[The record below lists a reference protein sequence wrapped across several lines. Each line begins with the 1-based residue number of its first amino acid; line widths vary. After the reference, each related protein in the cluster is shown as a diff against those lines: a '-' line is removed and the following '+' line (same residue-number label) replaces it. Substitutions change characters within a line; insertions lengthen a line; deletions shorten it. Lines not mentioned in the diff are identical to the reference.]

1 MLQRT
6 PAMDG
11 SPCARTAE
19 PVDGLTVAAAA
30 FLPQLQLL
38 PLIAMLAGTMAVACG
53 AMLVLRRLAGGIA
66 VPPTA
71 AAVLA
76 VCGAGLLLVT
86 VCDLAM
92 RASAA
97 RTSGAA
103 GAWLPAVLTWLP
115 AVLTRLPA
123 WLARLGLLMA
133 VAAVSLP
140 LRMTPS
146 WDALATIA
154 AVVVSLGIVAR
165 GLLSRRQTTA
175 EARDLPAS
183 TTAVPPSAAVPLAIP
198 FQIGQLHPV
207 NRAQPEGAAF
217 ASLPN
222 GSLLQRFERL
232 ALPDGGECVRGRLSV
247 VVSEGSR
254 SGYAHVGF
262 CPPLA
267 SQPTIDVSTDYD
279 GVEAVVSAAEVLPW
293 GARIECRLDE
303 PAEETVEIPVDI
315 LATSSA

>member
-19 PVDGLTVAAAA
+19 PVDGLTGATAA

-38 PLIAMLAGTMAVACG
+38 PLIAMLSGVMAVGCG

-66 VPPTA
+66 APPTA

-86 VCDLAM
+86 VCDLAI

-97 RTSGAA
+97 RTSRAA
-103 GAWLPAVLTWLP
+103 VTWLP
-115 AVLTRLPA
+115 AVLAWLPV

-140 LRMTPS
+140 LRITPS
-146 WDALATIA
+146 FDALTTIA

-165 GLLSRRQTTA
+165 GWLSRRQTTA
-175 EARDLPAS
+175 AVRGLPAS
-183 TTAVPPSAAVPLAIP
+183 TTTVPPSAAVPMAMPL
-198 FQIGQLHPV
+198 QTGRLHPV
-207 NRAQPEGAAF
+207 NQTRPEGAAL
-217 ASLPN
+217 ASPAN

-232 ALPDGGECVRGRLSV
+232 TLPDGGECVRGRLSV
-247 VVSEGSR
+247 VVPEGSR
-254 SGYAHVGF
+254 LGYAHVGF

>member
-1 MLQRT
+1 
-6 PAMDG
+6 MDG

-19 PVDGLTVAAAA
+19 PVDGLTVATAA

-38 PLIAMLAGTMAVACG
+38 PLIAMLSGVMAVGCG

-66 VPPTA
+66 APPTA

-86 VCDLAM
+86 VCDLAI

-97 RTSGAA
+97 RTSRAA
-103 GAWLPAVLTWLP
+103 VTWLP
-115 AVLTRLPA
+115 AVLAWLPV

-140 LRMTPS
+140 LRITPS
-146 WDALATIA
+146 FDALTTIA

-165 GLLSRRQTTA
+165 GWLSRRQTTA
-175 EARDLPAS
+175 AVRGLPAS
-183 TTAVPPSAAVPLAIP
+183 TTAVPPSAAVPMAMPL
-198 FQIGQLHPV
+198 QTGRLHPV
-207 NRAQPEGAAF
+207 NQTRPEGAAL
-217 ASLPN
+217 ASPAN

-232 ALPDGGECVRGRLSV
+232 TLPDGGECVRGRLSV
-247 VVSEGSR
+247 VVPEGSR
-254 SGYAHVGF
+254 LGYAHVGF

>member
-1 MLQRT
+1 
-6 PAMDG
+6 MDG
-11 SPCARTAE
+11 SPCARTDE
-19 PVDGLTVAAAA
+19 PVDVLAVATAA

-38 PLIAMLAGTMAVACG
+38 PLIAMLSGVMAVGCG

-66 VPPTA
+66 TPPTA
-71 AAVLA
+71 AAVLV

-86 VCDLAM
+86 VCDLA
-92 RASAA
+92 RQASAA
-97 RTSGAA
+97 RTSRAA
-103 GAWLPAVLTWLP
+103 VAWLPV
-115 AVLTRLPA
+115 

-140 LRMTPS
+140 LRITPS
-146 WDALATIA
+146 FDALTTIA
-154 AVVVSLGIVAR
+154 AVVVSLSIVAR
-165 GLLSRRQTTA
+165 GWLSQRQTTSGP
-175 EARDLPAS
+175 RRFPAA
-183 TTAVPPSAAVPLAIP
+183 TTAVPPSAAVPMAIP
-198 FQIGQLHPV
+198 FQNGRLHPV
-207 NRAQPEGAAF
+207 DQARPEGAAL

-247 VVSEGSR
+247 VVPEGSR

>member
-1 MLQRT
+1 
-6 PAMDG
+6 MDG
-11 SPCARTAE
+11 SPCARTDE
-19 PVDGLTVAAAA
+19 PVDVLSVATAA

-38 PLIAMLAGTMAVACG
+38 PLIAMLSSVMAVGCG

-66 VPPTA
+66 APPAA
-71 AAVLA
+71 AAVVA

-97 RTSGAA
+97 RTSRAA
-103 GAWLPAVLTWLP
+103 VAWRPAVLTWLP
-115 AVLTRLPA
+115 V

-140 LRMTPS
+140 LRIAPS
-146 WDALATIA
+146 WDALTPIA

-165 GLLSRRQTTA
+165 GWPSRTQATSA
-175 EARDLPAS
+175 ARDLPAS
-183 TTAVPPSAAVPLAIP
+183 NTAAPPSAAVPMAMPL
-198 FQIGQLHPV
+198 QTGRLHPV
-207 NRAQPEGAAF
+207 NQARPEGAALG
-217 ASLPN
+217 SPPN

-315 LATSSA
+315 LATSTA

>member
-1 MLQRT
+1 
-6 PAMDG
+6 MDG

-30 FLPQLQLL
+30 FLPQLLS
-38 PLIAMLAGTMAVACG
+38 LIAMLAGTMAVACG
-53 AMLVLRRLAGGIA
+53 AMLVLRRLTGGIA
-66 VPPTA
+66 APPTA
-71 AAVLA
+71 AAVLT
-76 VCGAGLLLVT
+76 VCAAGLLLVT

-97 RTSGAA
+97 RTSRAA
-103 GAWLPAVLTWLP
+103 VAWLPAVHTWLP
-115 AVLTRLPA
+115 I

-140 LRMTPS
+140 LRMAPS
-146 WDALATIA
+146 WDALTTLA

-165 GLLSRRQTTA
+165 GWLSQRQTTSGP
-175 EARDLPAS
+175 RGFPAS
-183 TTAVPPSAAVPLAIP
+183 TTAVPPSVAVPMAMPL
-198 FQIGQLHPV
+198 QTGRLHPV
-207 NRAQPEGAAF
+207 NQARPEGAAL

-267 SQPTIDVSTDYD
+267 SQPTIDVTTDYD

>member
-1 MLQRT
+1 VDVLVV
-6 PAMDG
+6 A
-11 SPCARTAE
+11 TAE
-19 PVDGLTVAAAA
+19 
-30 FLPQLQLL
+30 FLPQLL
-38 PLIAMLAGTMAVACG
+38 PLIAMLSGVMAVGCG

-66 VPPTA
+66 APPAA

-97 RTSGAA
+97 RTSRAA
-103 GAWLPAVLTWLP
+103 VAW
-115 AVLTRLPA
+115 LPA

-146 WDALATIA
+146 WDALTTIA
-154 AVVVSLGIVAR
+154 AVVVSLGIVAS
-165 GLLSRRQTTA
+165 GWLSRRQTTA
-175 EARDLPAS
+175 VARGLPAS
-183 TTAVPPSAAVPLAIP
+183 TTAMPPSAAVPAAMP
-198 FQIGQLHPV
+198 FQTVRLHPV
-207 NRAQPEGAAF
+207 DQARTEGTAVAAP
-217 ASLPN
+217 PN

-247 VVSEGSR
+247 VVPEGSR

>member
-1 MLQRT
+1 
-6 PAMDG
+6 MDG

-19 PVDGLTVAAAA
+19 PVDGLTVATAA

-38 PLIAMLAGTMAVACG
+38 PLIAMLSGVMAVGCG

-66 VPPTA
+66 APPTA

-86 VCDLAM
+86 VCDLAI

-97 RTSGAA
+97 RTSRAA
-103 GAWLPAVLTWLP
+103 VTWLP
-115 AVLTRLPA
+115 AVLAWLPV

-140 LRMTPS
+140 LRITPS
-146 WDALATIA
+146 FDALTTIA

-165 GLLSRRQTTA
+165 GWLSRRQTTA
-175 EARDLPAS
+175 AVRGLPAS
-183 TTAVPPSAAVPLAIP
+183 TTAVPPSAAVPMAMPL
-198 FQIGQLHPV
+198 QTGRLHPV
-207 NRAQPEGAAF
+207 NQTRPEGAAL
-217 ASLPN
+217 ASPAN

-247 VVSEGSR
+247 VVPEGSR
-254 SGYAHVGF
+254 LGYAHVGF

>member
-1 MLQRT
+1 
-6 PAMDG
+6 MDG
-11 SPCARTAE
+11 SPCARADE
-19 PVDGLTVAAAA
+19 PVDVLSVATAA
-30 FLPQLQLL
+30 FLPQLPLL
-38 PLIAMLAGTMAVACG
+38 PLIAMLTGVMAVGCG

-66 VPPTA
+66 APPTA

-92 RASAA
+92 RATAA
-97 RTSGAA
+97 RTSRAA
-103 GAWLPAVLTWLP
+103 VAWRPAVLTWLP
-115 AVLTRLPA
+115 AALTWLPV

-140 LRMTPS
+140 LRLTAS
-146 WDALATIA
+146 WDALTAIA
-154 AVVVSLGIVAR
+154 AVVVSLGVVASGWRSCRQTPADAR
-165 GLLSRRQTTA
+165 GLRT
-175 EARDLPAS
+175 S
-183 TTAVPPSAAVPLAIP
+183 TTAVPPSAVVPMAMPLQTGR
-198 FQIGQLHPV
+198 FHPA
-207 NRAQPEGAAF
+207 NQARPEGAAL
-217 ASLPN
+217 ASPPN

-232 ALPDGGECVRGRLSV
+232 ALPDGGECVRGRLFV

-267 SQPTIDVSTDYD
+267 SQPTIDVTTDYD

>member
-1 MLQRT
+1 
-6 PAMDG
+6 MDG
-11 SPCARTAE
+11 SPCARTDE
-19 PVDGLTVAAAA
+19 PVNVLAVATAV

-38 PLIAMLAGTMAVACG
+38 PLIAMLTGVMAVGCG

-66 VPPTA
+66 APPAA
-71 AAVLA
+71 AAVVA

-92 RASAA
+92 RASAT
-97 RTSGAA
+97 RTSRAA
-103 GAWLPAVLTWLP
+103 VAWLPAVLTW
-115 AVLTRLPA
+115 LPA

-146 WDALATIA
+146 FDALTTIA
-154 AVVVSLGIVAR
+154 AVVVSLGIVAS
-165 GLLSRRQTTA
+165 GWLSRRQTTA
-175 EARDLPAS
+175 AARRFPAP
-183 TTAVPPSAAVPLAIP
+183 TTAVPPSAAVPMAIP
-198 FQIGQLHPV
+198 FQIGRLHPV
-207 NRAQPEGAAF
+207 DQARPEGAAL
-217 ASLPN
+217 ASLAN

-232 ALPDGGECVRGRLSV
+232 ALPEGGECVRGRLSV
-247 VVSEGSR
+247 VVPEGSR

>member
-1 MLQRT
+1 
-6 PAMDG
+6 MDG
-11 SPCARTAE
+11 SLCARTDE
-19 PVDGLTVAAAA
+19 PVDVLSVATAA

-38 PLIAMLAGTMAVACG
+38 PLIAMLAGVMAVGCG

-66 VPPTA
+66 APPAA

-92 RASAA
+92 QAAA
-97 RTSGAA
+97 RTSRAA
-103 GAWLPAVLTWLP
+103 VAWLPV
-115 AVLTRLPA
+115 

-140 LRMTPS
+140 LRMAPS
-146 WDALATIA
+146 WDALTTIA
-154 AVVVSLGIVAR
+154 AVVVSLSIVAR
-165 GLLSRRQTTA
+165 GWLSQRQTTA
-175 EARDLPAS
+175 AARGLPTS
-183 TTAVPPSAAVPLAIP
+183 TTAVPPSAAVPMAMPL
-198 FQIGQLHPV
+198 QNGRLHPV
-207 NRAQPEGAAF
+207 NQGQPEGAML
-217 ASLPN
+217 ASPPN